1 MKRKEKCNAQ
11 RIAELKQL
19 IGKMGITF
27 SEVELLHKALTHT
40 SYANEFATRGIE
52 HNERLEFLGDAILDA
67 IISDELFRRYPN
79 LPEGDL
85 SKARAAIVCEGS
97 LAESAQA
104 LDIGPYLLLGHGE
117 NAMGGRERASILA
130 DAFEAVIG
138 AIYLDS
144 DIENCRT
151 FILKYLGAD
160 LEKINSGHYNRD
172 YKTLLQETVQKRPNQ
187 KIQYQLE
194 DATGPDHKKVFTI
207 SVLING
213 EKMGIGVG
221 KSKKEAAQKAAR
233 EALQKMNEE

>member
-40 SYANEFATRGIE
+40 SYANEFAARGIE

-104 LDIGPYLLLGHGE
+104 LDIGPYLLLGHG
-117 NAMGGRERASILA
+117 
-130 DAFEAVIG
+130 
-138 AIYLDS
+138 
-144 DIENCRT
+144 
-151 FILKYLGAD
+151 
-160 LEKINSGHYNRD
+160 
-172 YKTLLQETVQKRPNQ
+172 
-187 KIQYQLE
+187 
-194 DATGPDHKKVFTI
+194 
-207 SVLING
+207 
-213 EKMGIGVG
+213 
-221 KSKKEAAQKAAR
+221 
-233 EALQKMNEE
+233 

>member
-1 MKRKEKCNAQ
+1 MKRKEGCSAQ

-19 IGKMGITF
+19 NDKMGIVF
-27 SEVELLHKALTHT
+27 SQIELLHKALTHT
-40 SYANEFATRGIE
+40 SYANEFKMRIVE

-79 LPEGDL
+79 LPEGEL
-85 SKARAAIVCEGS
+85 SKARAVIVCEES

-104 LDIGPYLLLGHGE
+104 LDIGPYLLLGRGE
-117 NAMGGRERASILA
+117 NATGGRERASILA
-130 DAFEAVIG
+130 DAFEAIIG

-160 LEKINSGHYNRD
+160 IEKIGSGHYSRD
-172 YKTLLQETVQKRPNQ
+172 YKTLLQEIVQKKPDH
-187 KIQYQLE
+187 KIQYHLE
-194 DATGPDHKKVFTI
+194 DATGPDHNKVFTI
-207 SVLING
+207 SVMING
-213 EKMGIGVG
+213 EKMGLGIG
-221 KSKKEAAQKAAR
+221 KSKKEAEQKAAR

>member
-1 MKRKEKCNAQ
+1 MKRNEECSAE
-11 RIAELKQL
+11 RIVELKQL
-19 IGKMGITF
+19 SDKMGIAF
-27 SEVELLHKALTHT
+27 SKAELLHKALTHT
-40 SYANEFATRGIE
+40 SYANEFKTRIVE

-79 LPEGDL
+79 LSEGEL
-85 SKARAAIVCEGS
+85 SKARAVIVCEES

-104 LDIGPYLLLGHGE
+104 LDIGPYLLLGRGE
-117 NAMGGRERASILA
+117 NATGGRERASILA
-130 DAFEAVIG
+130 DAFEAIIG

-144 DIENCRT
+144 GIENCRT

-160 LEKINSGHYNRD
+160 IEKISSGHYSRD
-172 YKTLLQETVQKRPNQ
+172 YKTLLQEVVQKKPNH

-194 DATGPDHKKVFTI
+194 DATGPDHNKVFTI

-221 KSKKEAAQKAAR
+221 KSKKEAEQKAAR